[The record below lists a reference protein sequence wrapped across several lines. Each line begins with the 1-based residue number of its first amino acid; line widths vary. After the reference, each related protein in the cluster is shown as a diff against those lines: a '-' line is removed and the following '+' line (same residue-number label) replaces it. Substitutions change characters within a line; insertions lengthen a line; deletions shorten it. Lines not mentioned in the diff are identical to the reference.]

1 MTMQKKNV
9 NNLFLT
15 TKIALGAI
23 GIGLVL
29 FLVGLFVSGFNY
41 FLSATGIGIIIA
53 SLIVIFF
60 GMSISLMEEYVEN
73 SKRHQQLRKGVTAYS
88 KKPYH

>member
-23 GIGLVL
+23 GIGLTL
-29 FLVGLFVSGFNY
+29 FLVGLFVSGSNY
-41 FLSATGIGIIIA
+41 FISATGIGIIIA

-60 GMSISLMEEYVEN
+60 GMSISLMEEYGEN
-73 SKRHQQLRKGVTAYS
+73 SKHHQQLRKGVTAYS